1 MTWHLS
7 KYKQDIS
14 TPQQR
19 HLKKFHLQKIK
30 NPEFNT
36 KVIVLEKNIY
46 ASTKI
51 NVFTNCRD
59 RSVKHEKLSLL
70 LRAGTD
76 ILFFSSNVYTLFH
89 LYYIWAKRECK
100 HLKKKK
106 NIKGCPKIPRTVK
119 KKILNHSEAV
129 RLKFSTSKN
138 TISDE
143 SSRICVMPEH
153 KDSFQKEEKKRKKSK
168 RSRKETWRRCGKIF
182 ILGFLG

>member
-14 TPQQR
+14 TAQQR
-19 HLKKFHLQKIK
+19 HLKKFYLQKIE

-76 ILFFSSNVYTLFH
+76 ILFFFSNVYTLFH

-106 NIKGCPKIPRTVK
+106 KDKRV
-119 KKILNHSEAV
+119 
-129 RLKFSTSKN
+129 SKN
-138 TISDE
+138 SPN
-143 SSRICVMPEH
+143 S
-153 KDSFQKEEKKRKKSK
+153 EEKNPQPFGSGQVKVFNQQKHNL
-168 RSRKETWRRCGKIF
+168 RRIF
-182 ILGFLG
+182 TDMRNARAQR

>member
-14 TPQQR
+14 TAQQR
-19 HLKKFHLQKIK
+19 HLKKFHLQKIE

-76 ILFFSSNVYTLFH
+76 ILFFFPMFTHSSTYTI
-89 LYYIWAKRECK
+89 YE
-100 HLKKKK
+100 
-106 NIKGCPKIPRTVK
+106 
-119 KKILNHSEAV
+119 
-129 RLKFSTSKN
+129 
-138 TISDE
+138 
-143 SSRICVMPEH
+143 
-153 KDSFQKEEKKRKKSK
+153 QKESVN
-168 RSRKETWRRCGKIF
+168 I
-182 ILGFLG
+182 